1 MSKRRCVAGVLSA
14 ALLAWAAASQG
25 HSQGSG
31 PTRGLD
37 ALQGGT
43 LVVWFV
49 GAEDPKANVNPF
61 AGLRSAA
68 PMGYQEKTTG
78 NFGQTASTFGQNA
91 AGYGVDSNS
100 ATIST
105 AQPAQGADAPSA
117 TQNGAGYKEQ
127 TSGSFG
133 KNAGNYGT
141 TAGSYGTDSS
151 QVGQNSAS
159 FGTDASNHGRDLA
172 SFGNSTSTLA
182 NAGNPPPPPTTTRD
196 PIMDQF
202 EERLRKVFPDLQT
215 KFTYVKPEELKERL
229 TAAHG
234 TTGYPD
240 ILLGTLPTAWGTSMQ
255 GDFGLA
261 MLRPANFSQNG
272 VTQDV
277 PRVAQFAI
285 LARAPHMPAARALAL
300 WMSEPY
306 EDCPGCVQAALS
318 KKEQASAAVAT
329 SAVRRLL
336 HGEVLGAEADP
347 EMAGNSSE
355 GVQRMLTTT
364 GNTNAGS
371 VSLQV
376 EVERASTN
384 GNVAA
389 VALRVV
395 VSSDKVFGVAHPL
408 VVLRTAND
416 GRWRV
421 LQVSLN
427 LPQFEQENV
436 RQTLM
441 ESSPDSAAE
450 QRAGVKGVSLASPQD
465 GTTRTPA
472 PDLVWDNGGGAG
484 LQVVEWQTG
493 NGGAWSD
500 ARLYLVQDR
509 NPRLQTHIRAEFAG
523 DAGRYRW
530 RVWSVGARGEMKI
543 SPWRTFNVVK

>member
-1 MSKRRCVAGVLSA
+1 MAGVLSA
-14 ALLAWAAASQG
+14 TLLACTAVLQG
-25 HSQGSG
+25 QSQGSG
-31 PTRGLD
+31 PARGLD

-43 LVVWFV
+43 LIVWFV
-49 GAEDPKANVNPF
+49 GAADPQTNANAF

-68 PMGYQEKTTG
+68 PMGYQEQTTG
-78 NFGQTASTFGQNA
+78 NFGQNASTFGQNA
-91 AGYGVDSNS
+91 AGYGVDSSS

-105 AQPAQGADAPSA
+105 AQPVQGADAPS
-117 TQNGAGYKEQ
+117 TTPNGVGYKEQ
-127 TSGSFG
+127 ASGSFG
-133 KNAGNYGT
+133 KNAGSYGT

-151 QVGQNSAS
+151 RVGQNAAS
-159 FGTDASNHGRDLA
+159 YGTSASNHGQDVA

-182 NAGNPPPPPTTTRD
+182 NAGNAPPPPTTTRD
-196 PIMDQF
+196 PMMDQF
-202 EERLRKVFPDLQT
+202 EERLRKVFPDLQA

-229 TAAHG
+229 TAARG
-234 TTGYPD
+234 TTAYPD
-240 ILLGTLPTAWGTSMQ
+240 ILLGALPTAWGTSMQ

-261 MLRPANFSQNG
+261 MLRPANFYQNG
-272 VTQDV
+272 VTQNV
-277 PRVAQFAI
+277 PHGEQFAI
-285 LARAPHMPAARALAL
+285 LARAQHMQAARALAL
-300 WMSEPY
+300 WMSEPD

-318 KKEQASAAVAT
+318 KAERASAAVAM

-347 EMAGNSSE
+347 EMAGDSSE

-364 GNTNAGS
+364 GNTNAGK

-395 VSSDKVFGVAHPL
+395 VSSDSVYGVAHPL
-408 VVLRTAND
+408 VVLRAAKD

-421 LQVSLN
+421 LQASLN

-441 ESSPDSAAE
+441 ESNPDSEAE

-465 GTTRTPA
+465 GATRTPS

-493 NGGAWSD
+493 QGGSWSD

-509 NPRLQTHIRAEFAG
+509 NPRLQTHVRAEFAG